1 MFSWFNNFYNNAE
14 LDINYSFKK
23 VIEKDNNNYFKII
36 YDINANDNF
45 EIITTFTIISNK
57 FLVEMKIDNS
67 NYENFKRFINSI
79 QWDKNNNIDFST
91 NKYIFVL
98 EYVKLGYKDYNQ
110 NKAYSTFLRFNYECN
125 RENIKNNCNIIHLNE
140 EEFELLNNAIM
151 GYIDDYQIQY
161 NKIQEYKL
169 SQIQKNNTIPWWSF
183 ISYIYN

>member
-1 MFSWFNNFYNNAE
+1 MFSWFNNFYNNVE

-98 EYVKLGYKDYNQ
+98 EYVKLGYKDYN
-110 NKAYSTFLRFNYECN
+110 
-125 RENIKNNCNIIHLNE
+125 
-140 EEFELLNNAIM
+140 
-151 GYIDDYQIQY
+151 
-161 NKIQEYKL
+161 
-169 SQIQKNNTIPWWSF
+169 
-183 ISYIYN
+183 